1 MNKKLLSA
9 FLVAIISL
17 SIFGI
22 SSAAAQAPAPA
33 STVWSNTYGGKTGDA
48 GFKVVRAEQSY
59 VKRTEAMRV
68 PGYMSYLM
76 WSFQNDG
83 GCDAWV
89 APWARVYSAT
99 GKLDNQVIANWY
111 FPTGMGQQAVVTAMG
126 LGWGKVQP
134 GSATTF
140 VTPSVLKNNEGYYVV
155 SWAKVWDQYSGNFL
169 PQIGPKVTYLPTDA
183 SS

>member
-22 SSAAAQAPAPA
+22 SSAAAHAPAPA

-48 GFKVVRAEQSY
+48 GFKAVQTG
-59 VKRTEAMRV
+59 VKHTGAGAMRV

-89 APWARVYSAT
+89 APWGKVYTAA
-99 GKLDNQVIANWY
+99 GKLDNQVTANWY
-111 FPTGMGQQAVVTAMG
+111 FPTDMGQQATVTAMG
-126 LGWGKVQP
+126 LGWGKVHPQ
-134 GSATTF
+134 SATTF
-140 VTPSVLKNNEGYYVV
+140 ITPSVLNSNEHYYVV
-155 SWAKVWDQYSGNFL
+155 SWAKVWDACSGNVL
-169 PQIGPKVTYLPTDA
+169 PQLGPKVMYI
-183 SS
+183 

>member
-9 FLVAIISL
+9 FLVAIISF

-48 GFKVVRAEQSY
+48 GFKAAQTDVRH
-59 VKRTEAMRV
+59 TGAMRV

-83 GCDAWV
+83 RCDAWV
-89 APWARVYSAT
+89 GPWAKVYTAG
-99 GKLDNQVIANWY
+99 GKLDNQVTANWY
-111 FPTGMGQQAVVTAMG
+111 FPTDMGQQATVTAMG
-126 LGWGKVQP
+126 LGWGKVKPQ
-134 GSATTF
+134 SATTF
-140 VTPSVLKNNEGYYVV
+140 ITPSVLNSNECYYVV
-155 SWAKVWDQYSGNFL
+155 SWAKVWDAYSGNFL
-169 PQIGPKVTYLPTDA
+169 PQLGPKVTYISTDA
-183 SS
+183 SLK

>member
-48 GFKVVRAEQSY
+48 GFKAVQTN
-59 VKRTEAMRV
+59 VKHTGVMRV

-83 GCDAWV
+83 ACDAWV
-89 APWARVYSAT
+89 APWGNVYTAA
-99 GKLDNQVIANWY
+99 GKLDNQVTANWY
-111 FPTGMGQQAVVTAMG
+111 FPTGNGQQAVVTTMG
-126 LGWGKVQP
+126 LGWGVVHPQ
-134 GSATTF
+134 SATTF
-140 VTPSVLKNNEGYYVV
+140 ITPSVLNSNECYYVV
-155 SWAKVWDQYSGNFL
+155 SWAKVWDAYSGNFRPEL
-169 PQIGPKVTYLPTDA
+169 GPNVTYIPADA
-183 SS
+183 SSE